1 MTKSPL
7 DYNHKYVKINGYNYH
22 YVDEGSED
30 GELLVF
36 VHGWLEVIRSITLY
50 FILTY

>member
-22 YVDEGSED
+22 YVDEGRED

-36 VHGWLEVIRSITLY
+36 VHGWPEVIK
-50 FILTY
+50 